1 MKLNLTS
8 LARNVAIGAACIAAL
23 STVHAQGTA
32 TTGGTSG
39 ASPQPST
46 RTNTPPIGS
55 DRWSLLPYTTQ
66 GYVGLNIG
74 KPDWKLDCD
83 DPLGLYRCDD
93 PDSRVD
99 IYTGGLIN
107 EVIGAEIGYTN
118 EGKFDRAGGRA
129 RAEGIKVNLVARAPI
144 GAFNVFAKGGT
155 IYGRTSVTADL
166 PGVAPG
172 KDSGWGVSWGAGVG
186 YDFTRNLGA
195 VLEWSRN
202 EYRFEGAGR
211 DDVDSTNLGLV
222 YRF

>member
-1 MKLNLTS
+1 MKPS
-8 LARNVAIGAACIAAL
+8 LISIARHAAIGAACVASL
-23 STVHAQGTA
+23 STVHAQRTA
-32 TTGGTSG
+32 TTGGTSD
-39 ASPQPST
+39 ASS
-46 RTNTPPIGS
+46 RA
-55 DRWSLLPYTTQ
+55 SLLPYTTQ
-66 GYVGLNIG
+66 GYVGLNVG

-83 DPLGLYRCDD
+83 DPLGLYRCDE
-93 PDSRVD
+93 PASRVD
-99 IYTGGLIN
+99 VYTGGLIN
-107 EVIGAEIGYTN
+107 EIIGAEIGYTN

-144 GAFNVFAKGGT
+144 GAFSVFAKGGT
-155 IYGRTSVTADL
+155 IYGRTSVTADAL
-166 PGVAPG
+166 SGLETG

-202 EYRFEGAGR
+202 EYRFKGAGR